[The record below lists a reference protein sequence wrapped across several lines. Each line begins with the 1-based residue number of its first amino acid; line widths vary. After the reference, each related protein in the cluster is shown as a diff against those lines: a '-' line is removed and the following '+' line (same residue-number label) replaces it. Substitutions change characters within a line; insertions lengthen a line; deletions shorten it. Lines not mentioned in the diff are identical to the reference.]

1 VFRFNIKNSTTV
13 ADLVLGNAFVP
24 GKSAKSFCK
33 PTSVAALENG
43 DFFVADGYCNARIVK
58 YSFSGEKLL
67 EVRTAVHLECSFLI
81 IFKNQFFSGVEIHS
95 KAIT

>member
-13 ADLVLGNAFVP
+13 PELVLGNAFTP

-33 PTSVAALENG
+33 PTSVAALDNG

-67 EVRTAVHLECSFLI
+67 EVSE
-81 IFKNQFFSGVEIHS
+81 G
-95 KAIT
+95 